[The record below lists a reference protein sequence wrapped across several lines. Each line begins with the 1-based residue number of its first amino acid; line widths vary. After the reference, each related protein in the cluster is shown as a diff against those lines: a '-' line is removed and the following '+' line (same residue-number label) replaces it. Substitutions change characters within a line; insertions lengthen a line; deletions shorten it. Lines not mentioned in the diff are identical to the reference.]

1 MKKILANKDYKQV
14 LARPEGFQLHHR
26 EITIAYKVI
35 SQEMAE
41 ELETMPAQEALK
53 LFKDVLL
60 RLV

>member
-1 MKKILANKDYKQV
+1 MKKIMANEDYKKV
-14 LARPEGFQLHHR
+14 LARPERFDLRER

-35 SQEMAE
+35 SREMAE
-41 ELETMPAQEALK
+41 ELKTMPAQEALQ

>member
-1 MKKILANKDYKQV
+1 MKKIIGNEDYQEV
-14 LARPEGFQLHHR
+14 LKRPKCFDLRER

-35 SQEMAE
+35 SKEMAE
-41 ELETMPAQEALK
+41 ELETMSAQDALK